1 MKYNFNG
8 EELKDLDERT
18 KNENYKLRIC
28 VNKDKLRTVKFKL
41 GKKIIGCSQN
51 YSLVST
57 LDDASEN
64 IMEETLL
71 FDKLCGEKGTKI
83 PDSNIDQLLLDGYKI
98 EIKPIIKN
106 VNEID
111 YKFVKIIVKNKAGE
125 TIYSATCE
133 TIKDALNELEE
144 EAEAM
149 NNHNIFQKILMNR
162 KIQKNTYKRFWKKI
176 RNFIIRL
183 SIALL
188 KNKKITKNTCK
199 TIQFIWF
206 YKFFLLW
213 L

>member
-71 FDKLCGEKGTKI
+71 FDKLCGEKGAKI
-83 PDSNIDQLLLDGYKI
+83 PDSNIDQLLLDGYII
-98 EIKPIIKN
+98 ELKPIIKN
-106 VNEID
+106 VNEIN

-144 EAEAM
+144 EAESM
-149 NNHNIFQKILMNR
+149 NNHNILQKILMNR

-188 KNKKITKNTCK
+188 KKLKK
-199 TIQFIWF
+199 
-206 YKFFLLW
+206 
-213 L
+213 

>member
-28 VNKDKLRTVKFKL
+28 VNEDKLRTVKFKL

-51 YSLVST
+51 YSLIST

-71 FDKLCGEKGTKI
+71 FDKLCGEKGAKI

-133 TIKDALNELEE
+133 TIKDALNKLEE
-144 EAEAM
+144 EAETM
-149 NNHNIFQKILMNR
+149 NNHNILQKILMNR
-162 KIQKNTYKRFWKKI
+162 KIKKI
-176 RNFIIRL
+176 LIKGSEKNQNFYYKIIYCPT
-183 SIALL
+183 
-188 KNKKITKNTCK
+188 KKIKK
-199 TIQFIWF
+199 
-206 YKFFLLW
+206 
-213 L
+213 

>member
-51 YSLVST
+51 YSLIST

-71 FDKLCGEKGTKI
+71 FDKLCGEKGAKI

-144 EAEAM
+144 EAESM

-162 KIQKNTYKRFWKKI
+162 KIQKNTYKRFLKKI

-199 TIQFIWF
+199 TIQFI
-206 YKFFLLW
+206 
-213 L
+213 

>member
-18 KNENYKLRIC
+18 KNEKYKLIIC

-71 FDKLCGEKGTKI
+71 FDKLCGEKGAKI

-149 NNHNIFQKILMNR
+149 NNHNILLKILMNR
-162 KIQKNTYKRFWKKI
+162 KIKKNTYKRFWKKI

-188 KNKKITKNTCK
+188 KIKK
-199 TIQFIWF
+199 
-206 YKFFLLW
+206 
-213 L
+213 

>member
-71 FDKLCGEKGTKI
+71 FDKLCGEKGAKI
-83 PDSNIDQLLLDGYKI
+83 PDSNIDQLLLDGYII
-98 EIKPIIKN
+98 ELKPIIKN

-144 EAEAM
+144 EAESM
-149 NNHNIFQKILMNR
+149 NNHNILQKILMNR

-188 KNKKITKNTCK
+188 KKLKK
-199 TIQFIWF
+199 
-206 YKFFLLW
+206 
-213 L
+213 

>member
-51 YSLVST
+51 YSLIST

-71 FDKLCGEKGTKI
+71 FDKLCGEKGAKI

-149 NNHNIFQKILMNR
+149 NNHNILLKILMNR
-162 KIQKNTYKRFWKKI
+162 KIKKNTYKRFWKKI

-188 KNKKITKNTCK
+188 KK
-199 TIQFIWF
+199 
-206 YKFFLLW
+206 
-213 L
+213 

>member
-111 YKFVKIIVKNKAGE
+111 YKFVKIIVKNKKLQRVMLSEKKGE
-125 TIYSATCE
+125 
-133 TIKDALNELEE
+133 
-144 EAEAM
+144 
-149 NNHNIFQKILMNR
+149 
-162 KIQKNTYKRFWKKI
+162 
-176 RNFIIRL
+176 
-183 SIALL
+183 
-188 KNKKITKNTCK
+188 
-199 TIQFIWF
+199 
-206 YKFFLLW
+206 
-213 L
+213 

>member
-188 KNKKITKNTCK
+188 KKLKK
-199 TIQFIWF
+199 
-206 YKFFLLW
+206 
-213 L
+213 

>member
-71 FDKLCGEKGTKI
+71 FDKLCGEKGAKI
-83 PDSNIDQLLLDGYKI
+83 PDSNIDQLLLDGYII

-144 EAEAM
+144 EAETM

-188 KNKKITKNTCK
+188 KKLKK
-199 TIQFIWF
+199 
-206 YKFFLLW
+206 
-213 L
+213 

>member
-18 KNENYKLRIC
+18 KNEKYKLIIC

-71 FDKLCGEKGTKI
+71 FDKLCGEKGAKI

-149 NNHNIFQKILMNR
+149 NNHNILLKILMNR

-188 KNKKITKNTCK
+188 KIKK
-199 TIQFIWF
+199 
-206 YKFFLLW
+206 
-213 L
+213 

>member
-71 FDKLCGEKGTKI
+71 FDKLCGEKGAKI

-188 KNKKITKNTCK
+188 KK
-199 TIQFIWF
+199 
-206 YKFFLLW
+206 
-213 L
+213 